1 MIARVHS
8 SILQGIDAIACE
20 VEADV
25 VGSSDHPEIKLVGL
39 AEAAVRESV
48 SRTQAALHNSGYRW
62 PGPKVTINL
71 APADVK
77 KDSSGYDLP
86 IAIAVMMASGQFQS
100 EKTDDYLLLGEL
112 ALDGRVRRVRGALAS
127 AMLTAAQGKRGIIV
141 PAENAAEAAV
151 VDGIDVIGVKYL
163 TEAVG
168 FLTDELPLEP
178 VTVDLEAVFSVAS
191 KYDIDFS
198 DVRGQE
204 TAKRA
209 LTIAAAAHHNILMI
223 GPPGSGKTMLAKRIP
238 TILPPLLPE
247 ESLETTRVYSSR
259 GLLEPGQ
266 PLMAI
271 RPVRTPHHS
280 SSAAALIGGG
290 AIPQPGEVS
299 LAHHGVLFLDEFPEF
314 ARATLEMIRQP
325 LEDGYVTIPRVHS
338 TLKFPARIMLV
349 AAMNPCPC
357 GYYTD
362 PKRKCSCSPN
372 HIERY
377 LSRISG
383 PLIDRIDIHIE
394 VPPVPW
400 KQLRSIDDGTSSAD
414 MRKQVV
420 AAREIQRRRF
430 TQAARLFTNTNVN
443 AGSPGKGQ
451 ESAAAGAGTGNLG
464 ANGTITTNATMTS
477 RQVRKFCRLDAA
489 GETILKQAMT
499 ELGLSA
505 RAHDKV
511 LRIARTIADLEG
523 AADIAAHHLAEAIQ
537 YRRLDRKL

>member
-1 MIARVHS
+1 MNARVHS

-25 VGSSDHPEIKLVGL
+25 VESSDEGSIKLVGL
-39 AEAAVRESV
+39 AEAAVKESI
-48 SRTQAALHNSGYRW
+48 SRTIAALHNSGYRW
-62 PGPKVTINL
+62 PGPKVTVNL

-77 KDSSGYDLP
+77 KDSAGYDLP
-86 IAIAVMMASGQFQS
+86 IAIACMLASRQFFS
-100 EKTDDYLLLGEL
+100 EKAEDYLLLGEL
-112 ALDGRVRRVRGALAS
+112 ALDGRVRPVRGALAS
-127 AMLTAAQGKRGIIV
+127 AMLAAREGKRGIIV
-141 PAENAAEAAV
+141 PADNAAEAAV
-151 VDGIDVIGVKYL
+151 VETLDVIGVKYL

-178 VTVDLEAVFSVAS
+178 VSVDLADVFGVAS
-191 KYDIDFS
+191 KYACDFA

-209 LTIAAAAHHNILMI
+209 LMIAAAGHHNLLMI

-238 TILPPLLPE
+238 TILPPLTPE

-266 PLMAI
+266 SLMAV

-290 AIPQPGEVS
+290 AVPQPGEIS

-314 ARATLEMIRQP
+314 ARPTLEMIRQP
-325 LEDGYVTIPRVHS
+325 LEDGCVTIPRVHS
-338 TLKFPARIMLV
+338 TLKFPAKIMLV

-362 PKRKCSCSPN
+362 PKRKCTCSPQQV
-372 HIERY
+372 ERY
-377 LSRISG
+377 LSRVSG
-383 PLIDRIDIHIE
+383 PLIDRIDIHVE

-400 KQLRSIDDGTSSAD
+400 KQLRSSDDGTSSAD
-414 MRKQVV
+414 MRRRVV
-420 AAREIQRRRF
+420 AARQVQRGRF
-430 TQAARLFTNTNVN
+430 GGD
-443 AGSPGKGQ
+443 GS
-451 ESAAAGAGTGNLG
+451 T
-464 ANGTITTNATMTS
+464 TTNATMPS
-477 RQVRKFCRLDAA
+477 RQVRKHCKLDAA

-523 AADIAAHHLAEAIQ
+523 AEAIASQHLAEAVQ